1 MKGFLI
7 DLDGTLYKGKTSI
20 PGADQFIRKL
30 YDHKIPFMLV
40 TNNSSRTTQGV
51 SEHLKTMGVHVEPEN
66 IYTSA
71 QASARY
77 LTELHAGAS
86 VYVIGEEGLFRA
98 LEENGL
104 RLTSE
109 HPEFVVQ
116 GINREVQYDQLAR
129 AVQFILDGA
138 SFVLTNP
145 DHLLPS
151 DRAMLPGAG
160 SIGAL
165 IEKATQVK
173 PVVIGKPSP
182 IIMNFALEKIG
193 LAPGEVCVIGDNL
206 NTDIRGGRDTGCH
219 TALVLTGLTTEENK
233 EQWIKDTGVIPDFIC
248 KDLYDVWKQ
257 VMIG

>member
-20 PGADQFIRKL
+20 PGADKFIRKL
-30 YDHKIPFMLV
+30 YEHDIPFMLV

-51 SEHLKTMGVHVEPEN
+51 SEHLESMGVHVEPEN

-77 LTELHAGAS
+77 LTELHEGAS
-86 VYVIGEEGLFRA
+86 VYAIGENGLFRA
-98 LEENGL
+98 LEEKGL
-104 RLTSE
+104 KLTSE
-109 HPEFVVQ
+109 HPQFVVQ
-116 GINREVQYDQLAR
+116 GINRKVTYDQLAC

-138 SFVLTNP
+138 SFILTNP

-151 DRAMLPGAG
+151 DHVMLPGAG
-160 SIGAL
+160 SIAAL

-193 LAPGEVCVIGDNL
+193 LIPGEVCVIGDNL

-219 TALVLTGLTTEENK
+219 TALVLTGLTTEDNK
-233 EQWIKDTGVIPDFIC
+233 ETLIKDTGVTPDFIC
-248 KDLYDVWKQ
+248 KDLDDLWNQ
-257 VMIG
+257 IMNG